1 VTRLQVR
8 MNHLHDDG
16 AGVLVVVVWEAVARG
31 LPLLDARMNHK
42 SGESYLLMETTII
55 EAGRVP

>member
-1 VTRLQVR
+1 

-42 SGESYLLMETTII
+42 GGESYLLMETTII